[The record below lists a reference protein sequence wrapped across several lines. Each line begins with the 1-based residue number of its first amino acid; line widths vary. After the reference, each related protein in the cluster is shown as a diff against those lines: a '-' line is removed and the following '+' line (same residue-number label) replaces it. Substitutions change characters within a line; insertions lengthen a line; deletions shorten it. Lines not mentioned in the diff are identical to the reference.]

1 MNRIYLASPFFSDA
15 QNERIAQVKAALD
28 QNPTVS
34 SVFEP
39 AKHPY
44 EAAEFGS
51 LEWQKA
57 CFMLDTS
64 QIIKADAVVAIID
77 YKLEE
82 RDNEAD
88 SGTAFEIGYA
98 YGNNIPVMVV
108 QFDPNKEINLMIRQA
123 MTAYFDVNKDGLNAL
138 SNYDFNELMP
148 SFNAERPVI

>member
-1 MNRIYLASPFFSDA
+1 
-15 QNERIAQVKAALD
+15 
-28 QNPTVS
+28 
-34 SVFEP
+34 
-39 AKHPY
+39 
-44 EAAEFGS
+44 
-51 LEWQKA
+51 
-57 CFMLDTS
+57 MLDTS

-82 RDNEAD
+82 SDNESD

-98 YGNNIPVMVV
+98 YGNNIPVIVV

-138 SNYDFNELMP
+138 SNYDFTELMP

>member
-15 QNERIAQVKAALD
+15 QNERIAKVKAALD
-28 QNPTVS
+28 QNETVS
-34 SVFEP
+34 YVFEP
-39 AKHPY
+39 AKHGY
-44 EAAEFGS
+44 ESADFGT

-64 QIIKADAVVAIID
+64 QITKADAVVAIID

-82 RDNEAD
+82 SDNEVD

-98 YGNNIPVMVV
+98 FANRIPVIVV
-108 QFDPNKEINLMIRQA
+108 QFDPKKEINLMIRQA
-123 MTAYFDVNKDGLNAL
+123 MTAYFDVNHDGLTNL

-148 SFNAERPVI
+148 SFNTDRPVI